1 MSVESLF
8 LYVSRPS
15 LFNDSKN
22 PFLFFLEC
30 LRRAYML
37 GRTHAVLLFTL
48 LLLILLTL
56 LACLGRV
63 HVLLYNPREVFV
75 FDEEGL

>member
-1 MSVESLF
+1 VSVESLF

-15 LFNDSKN
+15 LFNGKN